1 MWKQQLLA
9 FTEKLQHPAWGTSHF
24 QRIYELSLQL
34 AMEQNIDV
42 DQDALFAASYLHD
55 IGAFEPYK
63 QPELDHSERSIQLVE
78 DILTRIGFPSE
89 KIPLVKDII
98 QGHMFY
104 ENPST
109 QKESVI
115 FHDADVLDFMGTIG
129 VTRLLSIVGISDW
142 APDLRSAIELI
153 QRFIKE
159 LPEKLHTP
167 LAHQIGKVR
176 KAEMETYLK
185 NLSKETSNLSLL

>member
-1 MWKQQLLA
+1 VWKQELLA
-9 FTEKLQHPAWGTSHF
+9 FTEKLQHPAWGISHF
-24 QRIYELSLQL
+24 QRIFELSLQL
-34 AMEQNIDV
+34 AKEQNIDV
-42 DQDALFAASYLHD
+42 DQDALFAAAYLHD
-55 IGAFEPYK
+55 IGAFEPYR
-63 QPELDHSERSIQLVE
+63 QPEIDHAERSIQLVE
-78 DILTRIGFPSE
+78 EILTPMGFPSE

-109 QKESVI
+109 RKESVI

-142 APDLRSAIELI
+142 APDLRSAIERI
-153 QRFIKE
+153 QQFIKT

-167 LAHQIGKVR
+167 QARQIGKIR
-176 KAEMETYLK
+176 QKEMETYLET
-185 NLSKETSNLSLL
+185 LSKETRNLQVL